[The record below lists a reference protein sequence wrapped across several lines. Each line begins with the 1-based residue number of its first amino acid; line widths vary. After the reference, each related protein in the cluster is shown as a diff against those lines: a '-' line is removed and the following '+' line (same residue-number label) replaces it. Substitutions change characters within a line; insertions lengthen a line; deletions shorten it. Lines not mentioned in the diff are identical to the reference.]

1 MFSALLPKLISLT
14 SVTGETIMSL
24 QKKSSDFIVKSD
36 STPLTQADNASHN
49 LITDAL
55 ENITPDIPILSEES
69 KETSFSVREKWQK
82 YWLIDPLD
90 GTRNFIEGSK
100 EFCINIAFI
109 ENNYP
114 VFGLIYSPSM
124 KAHYYRL
131 PQQESIK
138 LIDNVAHKICTK
150 KPKRWEKIVFG
161 KYSQNNK
168 QLQQH
173 LRSKT
178 NFETFRLG
186 SALKFCF
193 IAEGIYH
200 YYPKF
205 GKCSEWDTA
214 AGVCIL
220 EGAGGKILDLQ
231 GQPLKYNTKEDAT
244 SSKFIAS
251 A

>member
-24 QKKSSDFIVKSD
+24 QNKSSGFIVKSD

-55 ENITPDIPILSEES
+55 EKITPDIPILSEES

-161 KYSQNNK
+161 RYSQNNK

-231 GQPLKYNTKEDAT
+231 GQPLKYNTKEDTT
-244 SSKFIAS
+244 SPKFIAS

>member
-161 KYSQNNK
+161 RCSQNNK

-231 GQPLKYNTKEDAT
+231 GQPLKYNTKEDTT

>member
-24 QKKSSDFIVKSD
+24 QNKSSGFIVKSD
-36 STPLTQADNASHN
+36 STPLTQADNTSHN

-55 ENITPDIPILSEES
+55 EKITPDIPILSEES

-90 GTRNFIEGSK
+90 GTRDFIEGSK

-150 KPKRWEKIVFG
+150 KPKRWKKIVFG
-161 KYSQNNK
+161 RYSQNNK

-231 GQPLKYNTKEDAT
+231 GQPLEYNTKENT
-244 SSKFIAS
+244 SSPKFIAS

>member
-49 LITDAL
+49 LIADAL
-55 ENITPDIPILSEES
+55 EKITPDIPILSEES

-220 EGAGGKILDLQ
+220 EGAGGKIVDLK
-231 GQPLKYNTKEDAT
+231 GQSLQYNTKEDTT
-244 SSKFIAS
+244 SPKFIAS

>member
-231 GQPLKYNTKEDAT
+231 GQPLEYNTKEDT
-244 SSKFIAS
+244 SSPKFIAS

>member
-14 SVTGETIMSL
+14 SLAGETIMSL
-24 QKKSSDFIVKSD
+24 QNKSSGFIVKSD
-36 STPLTQADNASHN
+36 STPLTRADNASHN

-55 ENITPDIPILSEES
+55 EKITPDIPILSEES

-231 GQPLKYNTKEDAT
+231 GQPLEYNTKENT
-244 SSKFIAS
+244 SSPKFIAS

>member
-49 LITDAL
+49 LIADAL
-55 ENITPDIPILSEES
+55 EKITPDIPILSEES
-69 KETSFSVREKWQK
+69 KETSFSVRKKWQK

-150 KPKRWEKIVFG
+150 KPKRWGKIVFG

>member
-49 LITDAL
+49 LIADAL
-55 ENITPDIPILSEES
+55 EKITPDIPILSEES

-231 GQPLKYNTKEDAT
+231 GQPLKYNTKEDTT
-244 SSKFIAS
+244 SPKFIAS

>member
-49 LITDAL
+49 LIADAL
-55 ENITPDIPILSEES
+55 EKITPDIPILSEES
-69 KETSFSVREKWQK
+69 KETSFSVRKKWQK

-138 LIDNVAHKICTK
+138 LIDNVAHKICIK
-150 KPKRWEKIVFG
+150 KPKYWEKIVFG
-161 KYSQNNK
+161 RYSQNNK
-168 QLQQH
+168 QLQQY

-220 EGAGGKILDLQ
+220 EGAGGKVLDLQ
-231 GQPLKYNTKEDAT
+231 GQPLKYNTKEDAI
-244 SSKFIAS
+244 SPKFIAS

>member
-24 QKKSSDFIVKSD
+24 QKESAGFIVKSD

-55 ENITPDIPILSEES
+55 EKITPDIPILSEES

-90 GTRNFIEGSK
+90 GTRDFIEGSK

-114 VFGLIYSPSM
+114 VFGFIYSPYM

-138 LIDNVAHKICTK
+138 LIDNVAHKLCTI
-150 KPKRWEKIVFG
+150 KPKHWRKIVFG
-161 KYSQNNK
+161 RYSQNNK
-168 QLQQH
+168 QLQKY

-178 NFETFRLG
+178 NFETFRQG
-186 SALKFCF
+186 SALKFCS

-220 EGAGGKILDLQ
+220 EGAGGKIVDLQ
-231 GQPLKYNTKEDAT
+231 GQPLKYNTKEDTT
-244 SSKFIAS
+244 SQKFIAS

>member
-14 SVTGETIMSL
+14 SVAGETIMSL

-49 LITDAL
+49 LIADAL
-55 ENITPDIPILSEES
+55 EKITPDIPILSEES

-231 GQPLKYNTKEDAT
+231 GQPLEYNTKENT
-244 SSKFIAS
+244 SSPKFIAS

>member
-49 LITDAL
+49 LIADAL
-55 ENITPDIPILSEES
+55 EKITPDIPILSEES

-231 GQPLKYNTKEDAT
+231 GQPLKYNTKEDTT

>member
-161 KYSQNNK
+161 RCSQNNK

-231 GQPLKYNTKEDAT
+231 GQPLTYNTKEDTT
-244 SSKFIAS
+244 SPKFIAS

>member
-14 SVTGETIMSL
+14 SVAGEIIMSL
-24 QKKSSDFIVKSD
+24 QNESTDFTVKSD
-36 STPLTQADNASHN
+36 STPLTRADNASHN
-49 LITDAL
+49 LITDTL
-55 ENITPDIPILSEES
+55 EEITPDIPILSEES
-69 KETSFSVREKWQK
+69 TETSFSVRKKWQK

-90 GTRNFIEGSK
+90 GTRDFIEGSK
-100 EFCINIAFI
+100 EFCINIALI

-138 LIDNVAHKICTK
+138 LIDNVAHKLCTI

-161 KYSQNNK
+161 RHSQNNK
-168 QLQQH
+168 QLQKH

-220 EGAGGKILDLQ
+220 EGAGGKVLDLQ
-231 GQPLKYNTKEDAT
+231 GQPLKYNTKEDAI
-244 SSKFIAS
+244 SPKFIAS

>member
-1 MFSALLPKLISLT
+1 
-14 SVTGETIMSL
+14 
-24 QKKSSDFIVKSD
+24 
-36 STPLTQADNASHN
+36 
-49 LITDAL
+49 
-55 ENITPDIPILSEES
+55 
-69 KETSFSVREKWQK
+69 
-82 YWLIDPLD
+82 
-90 GTRNFIEGSK
+90 
-100 EFCINIAFI
+100 
-109 ENNYP
+109 
-114 VFGLIYSPSM
+114 M

-231 GQPLKYNTKEDAT
+231 GQPLKYNTKEDTT

>member
-220 EGAGGKILDLQ
+220 EGAGGKIVDLQ
-231 GQPLKYNTKEDAT
+231 GQSLQYNTKEDTT
-244 SSKFIAS
+244 SPKFIAS

>member
-14 SVTGETIMSL
+14 SVAGEIIMSL
-24 QKKSSDFIVKSD
+24 QNESTDFTVKSD
-36 STPLTQADNASHN
+36 STPLTRADNASHN
-49 LITDAL
+49 LITDTL
-55 ENITPDIPILSEES
+55 EEITPDIPILSEES

-231 GQPLKYNTKEDAT
+231 GQPLKYNTKEDTT

>member
-1 MFSALLPKLISLT
+1 MFSKFLPQLISLT
-14 SVTGETIMSL
+14 IEAGNTVISL
-24 QKKSSDFIVKSD
+24 QSNAPDYSTKKDKTPVTEADKASNKIIVSSLEKL
-36 STPLTQADNASHN
+36 TPN
-49 LITDAL
+49 
-55 ENITPDIPILSEES
+55 IPILSEES
-69 KETSFSVREKWQK
+69 KEVPFLERKKWTK

-90 GTRNFIEGSK
+90 GTRDFIEGSRD
-100 EFCINIAFI
+100 FCISIALI
-109 ENNYP
+109 EKNYP
-114 VFGLIYSPSM
+114 IFGLIYSPFE
-124 KAHYYRL
+124 KVHYYRL
-131 PQQESIK
+131 PQQKSIK
-138 LIDNVAHKICTK
+138 LIDNVAHKLCTK

-161 KYSQNNK
+161 RYSQNNK
-168 QLQQH
+168 QLQRH

-231 GQPLKYNTKEDAT
+231 GQPLEYNTKEDT
-244 SSKFIAS
+244 SSPKFIAS